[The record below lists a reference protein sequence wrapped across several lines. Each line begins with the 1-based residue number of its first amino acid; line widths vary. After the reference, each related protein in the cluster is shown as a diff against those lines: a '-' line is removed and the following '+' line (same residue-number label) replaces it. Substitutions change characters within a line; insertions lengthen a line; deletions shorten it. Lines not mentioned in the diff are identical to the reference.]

1 MASVGHRETER
12 RGMGSGVQ
20 VQRGLEEAS
29 GGAILVLVA
38 DRDEGSRDVRRHAD
52 SVLDV
57 KALQIR
63 MEEAVQMR
71 GAK

>member
-29 GGAILVLVA
+29 GGGTHIE
-38 DRDEGSRDVRRHAD
+38 DSRGCRRRLRRPLD
-52 SVLDV
+52 SHRAARVPV
-57 KALQIR
+57 
-63 MEEAVQMR
+63 
-71 GAK
+71 